1 MSRDRSAQP
10 AVVAELGRP
19 ETPEETAARKA
30 QDSRNHRTRQTV
42 NNLVLSLLATLAIV
56 VVIVLIVPRGEPVA
70 APAVDYA
77 TIAGLAQGTEADPL
91 VTPKLPEK
99 WVSNSAVLH
108 TKTADGIDD
117 WYIGLISPAKQFV
130 GVTQGFN
137 ANSSWLADQV
147 NRSLASGTTVIDG
160 VQWTIY
166 DNRQASTDQGN
177 VKYALTTEFAHS
189 TFVVFGTANPQEI
202 DTVAGAVTA
211 QLRTMNS
218 SNTNGES
225 SK

>member
-1 MSRDRSAQP
+1 MSKNRSEP
-10 AVVAELGRP
+10 AIVAELGRP

-42 NNLVLSLLATLAIV
+42 NNLVFSLLATLAIV
-56 VVIVLIVPRGEPVA
+56 VVIVLIVPRGAPVT
-70 APAVDYA
+70 APPVDYA
-77 TIAGLAQGTEADPL
+77 AIARVAQGSEPDPL
-91 VTPKLPEK
+91 VSPKLSKE
-99 WVSNSAVLH
+99 WTSNSAVLH

-117 WYIGLISPAKQFV
+117 WYIGLISPEKQYV
-130 GVTQGFN
+130 GITQGFDAN
-137 ANSSWLADQV
+137 ASWLADQV

-166 DNRQASTDQGN
+166 DNRNASTDQGN
-177 VKYALTTEFAHS
+177 VKYALTTESARS
-189 TFVVFGTANPQEI
+189 TFVVFGTADPKEI

-211 QLRTMNS
+211 QLHTMHS
-218 SNTNGES
+218 SNTNGEP